1 MTYKNSIDTG
11 EIHLYKEKSGQTAV
25 EVRFLGETVWLA
37 LNQIADLFQRDKS
50 VISRHLRNIFETG
63 ELVKKRVVAKNATTA
78 ADGKIYQVEYYNLDA
93 ILSVGYRVNSKRGTQ
108 FRIWASRVIKDH
120 LIKGYSLNQKRLQE
134 RQALGFKELES
145 AIELVRSVSGGKA
158 LTGDEGKG
166 LLDVITRYAKS
177 WLLLQQYDED
187 RLLVPGKSDVVPA
200 TLGYAEA
207 GAAIAALKK
216 DLRAKGAASDLFGSE
231 GGDLLE
237 GILGALDQTF
247 GGQMLYPNVEAKAA
261 HLLYFVIK
269 DHPFIDGNKRI
280 GSLLFILFLA
290 KNLSLY
296 RANGEAKINDNAL
309 VALALLIAESDPGQ
323 KDILIKLVI
332 NLLWEAE
339 K

>member
-1 MTYKNSIDTG
+1 MILPGYRMTYKNIIDTG

-37 LNQIADLFQRDKS
+37 LSQIAELFQRDKS

-93 ILSVGYRVNSKRGTQ
+93 IISVGYRVNSKRGTQ

-134 RQALGFKELES
+134 RQASGLKELEN

-187 RLLVPGKSDVVPA
+187 RLLVPGKSDVVHA
-200 TLGYAEA
+200 TLRYSEAEE
-207 GAAIAALKK
+207 AIVALKK
-216 DLRAKGAASDLFGSE
+216 DLTAKGAVSDLFGRE
-231 GGDLLE
+231 RGDSLA
-237 GILGALDQTF
+237 GILGSLEQTF
-247 GGQMLYPNVEAKAA
+247 GGLTLYPSVEAKAP
-261 HLLYFVIK
+261 LISS
-269 DHPFIDGNKRI
+269 I
-280 GSLLFILFLA
+280 SLSRTIL
-290 KNLSLY
+290 S
-296 RANGEAKINDNAL
+296 
-309 VALALLIAESDPGQ
+309 
-323 KDILIKLVI
+323 
-332 NLLWEAE
+332 
-339 K
+339 

>member
-1 MTYKNSIDTG
+1 MILPGYRMTYKNIIDTG

-37 LNQIADLFQRDKS
+37 LNQIAELFQRDKS

-93 ILSVGYRVNSKRGTQ
+93 IISVGYRVNSKRGTQ

-134 RQALGFKELES
+134 RQASGLKELEN

-187 RLLVPGKSDVVPA
+187 RLLVPGKSDVVHA
-200 TLGYAEA
+200 TLRYSEAEE
-207 GAAIAALKK
+207 AIAALKK
-216 DLRAKGAASDLFGSE
+216 DLTAKGAASDLFGRE
-231 GGDLLE
+231 RGDSPA
-237 GILGALDQTF
+237 GILGSLEQTF
-247 GGQMLYPNVEAKAA
+247 GGLTLYPSVEAKAP
-261 HLLYFVIK
+261 LISS
-269 DHPFIDGNKRI
+269 I
-280 GSLLFILFLA
+280 SLSRTIL
-290 KNLSLY
+290 S
-296 RANGEAKINDNAL
+296 
-309 VALALLIAESDPGQ
+309 
-323 KDILIKLVI
+323 
-332 NLLWEAE
+332 
-339 K
+339 

>member
-50 VISRHLRNIFETG
+50 VISRHLRNIFEAG
-63 ELVKKRVVAKNATTA
+63 ELVKKRVVAKKATTA

>member
-1 MTYKNSIDTG
+1 M
-11 EIHLYKEKSGQTAV
+11 

-134 RQALGFKELES
+134 RQALGFKELED

-207 GAAIAALKK
+207 GEAIAALKK
-216 DLRAKGAASDLFGSE
+216 DLRAKGAASDLFGRE
-231 GGDLLE
+231 GGDSLE

-247 GGQMLYPNVEAKAA
+247 GGQTLYPSVEAKAA

-269 DHPFIDGNKRI
+269 DHPYIDGNKRI

-290 KNLSLY
+290 KNRSLY

-309 VALALLIAESDPGQ
+309 VALALLIAESDPGH

>member
-1 MTYKNSIDTG
+1 M
-11 EIHLYKEKSGQTAV
+11 
-25 EVRFLGETVWLA
+25 
-37 LNQIADLFQRDKS
+37 
-50 VISRHLRNIFETG
+50 
-63 ELVKKRVVAKNATTA
+63 
-78 ADGKIYQVEYYNLDA
+78 
-93 ILSVGYRVNSKRGTQ
+93 
-108 FRIWASRVIKDH
+108 
-120 LIKGYSLNQKRLQE
+120 
-134 RQALGFKELES
+134 GFKELES